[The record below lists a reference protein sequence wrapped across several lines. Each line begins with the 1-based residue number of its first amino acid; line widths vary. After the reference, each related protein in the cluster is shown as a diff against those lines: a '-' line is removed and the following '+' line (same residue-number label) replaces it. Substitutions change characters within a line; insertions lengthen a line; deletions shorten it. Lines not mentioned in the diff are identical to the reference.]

1 MKIKASA
8 KQIKM
13 SPSKLRLVADLVRGL
28 EVNKALEV
36 LNFNQKLAAKPITK
50 LLNSAIANAEHNYN
64 LKQDNLKIAEI
75 KIDEGVTMK
84 RWMPRAHGRATTIR
98 KRSSHINLSLEQ
110 IVAGTEKIE
119 ARKEKIEEPIKLDKL
134 ASEAK
139 AQSAET
145 KGVKGTKA
153 EGAKAK
159 TGKGFASKT
168 FNRKAGG
175 K

>member
-28 EVNKALEV
+28 KVDKALEV
-36 LNFNQKLAAKPITK
+36 LMFNQKLAAKPITK
-50 LLNSAIANAEHNYN
+50 LLKSAIANAEHNYN

-75 KIDEGVTMK
+75 RVDEGISMK

-98 KRSSHINLSLEQ
+98 KRSSHVSLSLEQ
-110 IVAGTEKIE
+110 IIAVTEKIE

-139 AQSAET
+139 TQSAEA
-145 KGVKGTKA
+145 KGGKRAKA
-153 EGAKAK
+153 EGVKAK

-168 FNRKAGG
+168 FNRKAGS